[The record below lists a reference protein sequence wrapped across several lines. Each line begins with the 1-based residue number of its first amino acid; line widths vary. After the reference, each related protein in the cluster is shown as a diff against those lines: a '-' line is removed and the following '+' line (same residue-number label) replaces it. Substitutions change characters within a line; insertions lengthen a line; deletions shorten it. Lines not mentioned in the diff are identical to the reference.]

1 MRFSTNSYYIFDY
14 QTDNQWLLNEVEA
27 NEIVKVMNNLDIK
40 AKERSKGMSTL
51 QLKLNEMNLE
61 LYEQQKLCKALQEEL
76 ENYKQLLARVNL
88 ELQEITGLLQNRER
102 LVKLIASAES
112 LSKDVSV
119 REVLRD
125 EIKGLDTVAEKSYNA
140 FNDYIVL
147 STFYEKMYGESVW
160 GDE

>member
-1 MRFSTNSYYIFDY
+1 MRFSTNKYYIFDH
-14 QTDNQWLLNEVEA
+14 QKHTQWLLNEVEA
-27 NEIVKVMNNLDIK
+27 NEIVKVMNNLDSK

-76 ENYKQLLARVNL
+76 DEYKRLLKRVNL

-112 LSKDVSV
+112 ISKDISV

-140 FNDYIVL
+140 FNDYVLL
-147 STFYEKMYGESVW
+147 STFYEKMYRESVW

>member
-1 MRFSTNSYYIFDY
+1 MRFSTNKYYIFDH
-14 QTDNQWLLNEVEA
+14 QKHTQWLLNEVGA
-27 NEIVKVMNNLDIK
+27 DEIVKVMNNLDSK
-40 AKERSKGMSTL
+40 AKGMSTL

-61 LYEQQKLCKALQEEL
+61 LYEKQKLCKALQGEL
-76 ENYKQLLARVNL
+76 DEYKRLLERVNL
-88 ELQEITGLLQNRER
+88 ELQEIIGLLQNRER

-112 LSKDVSV
+112 ISKDVSV

-125 EIKGLDTVAEKSYNA
+125 EIKGLDTVAENSYNA
-140 FNDYIVL
+140 FNDYVLL

>member
-1 MRFSTNSYYIFDY
+1 MSISTNNAE
-14 QTDNQWLLNEVEA
+14 TEENTLELRLNE
-27 NEIVKVMNNLDIK
+27 L
-40 AKERSKGMSTL
+40 
-51 QLKLNEMNLE
+51 NLE
-61 LYEQQKLCKALQEEL
+61 LYEQKKLCKALQGEL
-76 ENYKQLLARVNL
+76 KEYKQLLARVNK
-88 ELQEITGLLQNRER
+88 ELKELKEVLQNRER

-140 FNDYIVL
+140 FNDYVLL

-160 GDE
+160 GDD

>member
-1 MRFSTNSYYIFDY
+1 MRFSTNKYYIFDH

-76 ENYKQLLARVNL
+76 ENYKQLLTRVNL

-112 LSKDVSV
+112 ISKDVSV

-125 EIKGLDTVAEKSYNA
+125 EIKGLDTVAQYSYNA
-140 FNDYIVL
+140 FNDYVLL
-147 STFYEKMYGESVW
+147 STFYEKMYRESVW

>member
-76 ENYKQLLARVNL
+76 ENYKQLLTKVNL
-88 ELQEITGLLQNRER
+88 ELQEITGLLQNREK
-102 LVKLIASAES
+102 LMKLIASAES

-125 EIKGLDTVAEKSYNA
+125 EIKGLDTVAENSYNA